1 MFKRVLGLENE
12 YGISSQQNT
21 DPITLSTRIVNAYA
35 QYVYP
40 NSNIRWD
47 YDLENP
53 LRDARG
59 FDITRAEADFSLL
72 TDEDQTIANIVIPN
86 GARFYVD
93 HAHPE
98 YSAPETT
105 NALDALIWDR
115 AGEEILI
122 KAIDLDNKIFP
133 NDRIRIFKNN
143 VDNKGAS
150 YGTHENYLT
159 KRSTEFTKIIKLLTP
174 HLITRQIFTG
184 AGRIGIGQNPQNYEY
199 QISQRADYIETQVGL
214 ETTLRRPI
222 INTRDEP
229 HSDPAIYRR
238 LHLIIGDAN
247 MCDVA
252 TYLKI
257 GTTQIVLDL
266 IESDFLS
273 EQEFEIYQPVEAV
286 KIISHD
292 ISLER
297 KIQMSSG
304 LNYSALEIQEKL
316 LNKAKIFLNQRSD
329 SQYQNILNTWQDVLT
344 KLRNNQ
350 DDLIGKVDWITKR
363 YLLDKFTQNRSD
375 YSDLKAREIDF
386 KYSELSSLNSVV
398 SVLRSKGLIQQLCS
412 QNQIENALAN
422 PPIDTRAWFRGK
434 ILQKFSQFISAAS
447 WDSVILDLDKSQPLI
462 RIPTPDPLAGTKAQT
477 EQLFEKSNNIND
489 LVSALQGEVGDK

>member
-199 QISQRADYIETQVGL
+199 QISQRARSEEHTSEPVTL
-214 ETTLRRPI
+214 ESRMP
-222 INTRDEP
+222 
-229 HSDPAIYRR
+229 
-238 LHLIIGDAN
+238 
-247 MCDVA
+247 
-252 TYLKI
+252 
-257 GTTQIVLDL
+257 
-266 IESDFLS
+266 
-273 EQEFEIYQPVEAV
+273 
-286 KIISHD
+286 
-292 ISLER
+292 
-297 KIQMSSG
+297 SS
-304 LNYSALEIQEKL
+304 A
-316 LNKAKIFLNQRSD
+316 
-329 SQYQNILNTWQDVLT
+329 
-344 KLRNNQ
+344 
-350 DDLIGKVDWITKR
+350 
-363 YLLDKFTQNRSD
+363 
-375 YSDLKAREIDF
+375 
-386 KYSELSSLNSVV
+386 
-398 SVLRSKGLIQQLCS
+398 
-412 QNQIENALAN
+412 
-422 PPIDTRAWFRGK
+422 
-434 ILQKFSQFISAAS
+434 
-447 WDSVILDLDKSQPLI
+447 
-462 RIPTPDPLAGTKAQT
+462 
-477 EQLFEKSNNIND
+477 
-489 LVSALQGEVGDK
+489 

>member
-1 MFKRVLGLENE
+1 
-12 YGISSQQNT
+12 
-21 DPITLSTRIVNAYA
+21 
-35 QYVYP
+35 
-40 NSNIRWD
+40 
-47 YDLENP
+47 
-53 LRDARG
+53 
-59 FDITRAEADFSLL
+59 
-72 TDEDQTIANIVIPN
+72 
-86 GARFYVD
+86 
-93 HAHPE
+93 
-98 YSAPETT
+98 
-105 NALDALIWDR
+105 
-115 AGEEILI
+115 
-122 KAIDLDNKIFP
+122 
-133 NDRIRIFKNN
+133 
-143 VDNKGAS
+143 
-150 YGTHENYLT
+150 
-159 KRSTEFTKIIKLLTP
+159 
-174 HLITRQIFTG
+174 
-184 AGRIGIGQNPQNYEY
+184 
-199 QISQRADYIETQVGL
+199 
-214 ETTLRRPI
+214 
-222 INTRDEP
+222 
-229 HSDPAIYRR
+229 
-238 LHLIIGDAN
+238 

-257 GTTQIVLDL
+257 GTTQIVLDM

-273 EQEFEIYQPVEAV
+273 EQDFEIYQPVEAV

-386 KYSELSSLNSVV
+386 KYSELSSLNSIV